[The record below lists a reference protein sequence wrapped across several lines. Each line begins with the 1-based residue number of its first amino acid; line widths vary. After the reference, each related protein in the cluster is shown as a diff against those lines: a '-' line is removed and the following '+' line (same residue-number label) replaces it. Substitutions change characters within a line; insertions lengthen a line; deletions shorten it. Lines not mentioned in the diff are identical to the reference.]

1 MKFKKGS
8 KEAKLFMAKLRAS
21 RGKKKLSGTKKKTVK
36 KSKAKTKKI
45 HTDVKSHNYRIS
57 ISGAGDYAK
66 FEISTIKALAKLLK
80 KPLKT
85 IQKAVYDTK
94 SFLDIISN
102 SFDQGKTPLQT
113 AKILKEELV
122 PKKQIKPLD
131 AFVNLLTKKGK
142 GQSSTGSK
150 ANFPMK
156 LPATVTIGGITE
168 ENLIDEI
175 KTIRYNIERLNKSL
189 QEANKLLKTRKYT
202 NKDNGYM
209 RANLKDRIK
218 FVKKAILIEKKVL
231 KNLLQIKK
239 IF

>member
-21 RGKKKLSGTKKKTVK
+21 RGIKKKLSGTKKKAVK
-36 KSKAKTKKI
+36 KSKAKTKKV

-156 LPATVTIGGITE
+156 LPATVTIG
-168 ENLIDEI
+168 NLSKSMLSEISQKIDM
-175 KTIRYNIERLNKSL
+175 LNKWKSVYITL
-189 QEANKLLKTRKYT
+189 QDEY
-202 NKDNGYM
+202 
-209 RANLKDRIK
+209 
-218 FVKKAILIEKKVL
+218 KKAPKQLKGAIRTDIYRVKNVIADYKSQITKLKKH
-231 KNLLQIKK
+231 I
-239 IF
+239 